1 MDIFFDTEFSG
12 TEKMKGHRYL
22 ISIGCVSSEGHEFYA
37 ELTDT
42 WDESLCSLFTIQN
55 VLPLLQGGDFE
66 MGVEELAV
74 RLKGWIEGLTDAR
87 VTLHSDAPEF
97 DFPFLEEIF
106 DFHGWPKNLNR
117 KCLPIGA
124 FESDAER
131 FRYNAATAD
140 YWRTN
145 KAAGAVQHHALWD
158 ARCIRFAH
166 HYSLRTEIS

>member
-1 MDIFFDTEFSG
+1 MNIFFDCEFSG
-12 TEKMKGHRYL
+12 TGNTKGHRYL
-22 ISIGCVSSEGHEFYA
+22 ISIGSVAQDGREFYA

-42 WDESLCSLFTIQN
+42 WDENLCSLFTIQN
-55 VLPLLQGGDFE
+55 VIPLLQGGECE
-66 MGVEELAV
+66 MSVEQLAV
-74 RLKGWIEGLTDAR
+74 QLKNWIEGLTDGQVNFR
-87 VTLHSDAPEF
+87 SDAPNF

-117 KCLPIGA
+117 KCLPICA